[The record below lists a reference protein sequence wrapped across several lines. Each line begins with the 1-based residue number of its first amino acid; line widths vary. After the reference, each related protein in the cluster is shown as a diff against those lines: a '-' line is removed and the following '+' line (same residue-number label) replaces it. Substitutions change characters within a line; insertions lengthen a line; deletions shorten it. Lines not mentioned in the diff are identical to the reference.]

1 MNFKEFLVSKTV
13 SDITTL
19 DAEAQ
24 ASLYNEYNEASKVE
38 IAKAIETKAS
48 TESVDAMKSELEA
61 NITKQFVALQ
71 TVLKEQGVYM
81 KKLSKGEAE
90 AKAITIKD
98 KLEENSTALKALAK
112 GESREN
118 VRFTVTKAVGDMSIA
133 GNTTGQIPQ
142 ADRNP
147 MINDVKERMVTLL
160 DLVTVGSIGSNVKEW
175 VYVTGEE
182 GGTGNLATGEGLIK
196 NQIDFDLVVG
206 SQKVEKITAYITA
219 TDEMLEDV
227 EGIASLIQNKLTT
240 KVRLALEQGVY
251 DGSGVSPILNGIVTV
266 APVFA
271 AGTFA
276 ATVDNAN
283 EVDVLAVAQN
293 QIELAN
299 CPAPT
304 AIFMNPSDVT
314 ALLLQKVSSTDK
326 RYIER
331 LQLIAGTL
339 SFDGVPVV
347 KSTMVTAGDFLMGD
361 FTKANLDYKKG
372 FTVEIGYNGDN
383 FVKNFKTIRGEVRAV
398 CYVETND
405 RPAFCYG
412 NFATAKAALETP

>member
-1 MNFKEFLVSKTV
+1 MKFNEFLVSKKV
-13 SDITTL
+13 EDISKL

-38 IAKAIETKAS
+38 IAKAIELKAS
-48 TESVDAMKSELEA
+48 SEDVATMKAELEA

-81 KKLSKGEAE
+81 KKLSKGEAAE
-90 AKAITIKD
+90 KAITIKD
-98 KLEENSTALKALAK
+98 KLEENKEALKKLAA
-112 GESREN
+112 GETKEN

-182 GGTGNLATGEGLIK
+182 GAAGATGEGLIK

-206 SQKVEKITAYITA
+206 SQKVEKITAYIVA

-227 EGIASLIQNKLTT
+227 EGIESLIQNKLTT

-251 DGSGVSPILNGIVTV
+251 NGTGVSPILNGIVTV

-276 ATVDNAN
+276 LTVDNAN

-314 ALLLQKVSSTDK
+314 SLLLQKVSSTDK

-398 CYVETND
+398 CYVEHND
-405 RPAFCYG
+405 RTSFVYG
-412 NFATAKAALETP
+412 NFAIAKAALETV

>member
-1 MNFKEFLVSKTV
+1 MNFKEFLVSKEV
-13 SDITTL
+13 SDITKL

-24 ASLYNEYNEASKVE
+24 AGLYNEYNEASKVE
-38 IAKAIETKAS
+38 IAKAIDAKAS
-48 TESVDAMKSELEA
+48 TEDVDAMKSELEA

-81 KKLSKGEAE
+81 KQLSKSEVAD
-90 AKAITIKD
+90 KAITVKD
-98 KLEENSTALKALAK
+98 KLTENADALKALAK

-118 VRFTVTKAVGDMSIA
+118 VRFTVTKAVGDMAIST
-133 GNTTGQIPQ
+133 NTTGQIPQ

-182 GGTGNLATGEGLIK
+182 GAAGSTAEGAIK

-206 SQKVEKITAYITA
+206 SNKVEKITAYITA

-227 EGIASLIQNKLTT
+227 EGITSLVENKLTT

-251 DGSGVSPILNGIVTV
+251 DGDGASPNLEGIVTV

-276 ATVDNAN
+276 GTVDNAN

-299 CPAPT
+299 CPMPT

-314 ALLLQKVSSTDK
+314 SLLLQKVSSTDK

-339 SFDGVPVV
+339 SFDGVPVI
-347 KSTMVTAGDFLMGD
+347 KSTMVTAGEFLMGD

-372 FTVEIGYNGDN
+372 FTVEIGYNADN

-398 CYVETND
+398 CYVEHND
-405 RPAFCYG
+405 RTAFVSG
-412 NFATAKAALETP
+412 VFATAKAALETP

>member
-1 MNFKEFLVSKTV
+1 MDFKEYLVSKSV
-13 SDITTL
+13 EDISKL
-19 DAEAQ
+19 DAEKQ
-24 ASLYNEYNEASKVE
+24 ADLYNDFNEVSK
-38 IAKAIETKAS
+38 AAIETAIEAKAS
-48 TESVDAMKSELEA
+48 TEDVAKMKAELEA
-61 NITKQFVALQ
+61 NITKQFVSLQ
-71 TVLKEQGVYM
+71 TALKEQGVYM
-81 KKLSKGEAE
+81 KKLSKGEA
-90 AKAITIKD
+90 KANNVTIKELVD
-98 KLEENSTALKALAK
+98 GKATELKALAS

-118 VRFTVTKAVGDMSIA
+118 VKFTVNKAVGDMSLA

-147 MINDVKERMVTLL
+147 VIGDVKERATTLL
-160 DLVTVGSIGSNVKEW
+160 DIVTIGSIGSNVKEW

-182 GGTGNLATGEGLIK
+182 GAAGSTAEGAIK

-206 SQKVEKITAYITA
+206 SNKVEKITAYIVA

-227 EGIASLIQNKLTT
+227 EGITSLIQNKLTT

-251 DGSGVSPILNGIVTV
+251 DGDGASPNLEGIVTV
-266 APVFA
+266 SPVFA

-276 ATVDNAN
+276 GTVNNAN

-304 AIFMNPSDVT
+304 AVFMNPSDVT
-314 ALLLQKVSSTDK
+314 ALLLEKISSTDK

-339 SFDGVPVV
+339 SFDGVPVI
-347 KSTMVTAGDFLMGD
+347 KSTMVPAGDFLMGD
-361 FTKANLDYKKG
+361 FTKANVDFKKG
-372 FTVEIGYNGDN
+372 FTVEIGYNADN

-398 CYVETND
+398 CYIEHND
-405 RPAFCYG
+405 RTSFVTG
-412 NFATAKAALETP
+412 TFATAKAALETP

>member
-1 MNFKEFLVSKTV
+1 MDKFKEFIANKEIKDFDS
-13 SDITTL
+13 L
-19 DAEAQ
+19 DVEKKAE
-24 ASLYNEYNEASKVE
+24 LYAEFTKGLISERDAL
-38 IAKAIETKAS
+38 IETKAAKADVEKA
-48 TESVDAMKSELEA
+48 TGEIREYID
-61 NITKQFVALQ
+61 KQFISLQ
-71 TVLKEQGVYM
+71 TILKEQGVYM
-81 KKLSKGEAE
+81 KKLSKGDLAERELTIADKVKENAE
-90 AKAITIKD
+90 AISK
-98 KLEENSTALKALAK
+98 LAK
-112 GESREN
+112 GETREN
-118 VRFTVTKAVGDMSIA
+118 VRFTVTKAVGDMAIST
-133 GNTTGQIPQ
+133 NTTGQIPQ

-147 MINDVKERMVTLL
+147 MIGDVKERMVTLL

-182 GGTGNLATGEGLIK
+182 GAAGSTAEGAIK

-206 SQKVEKITAYITA
+206 SNKVEKITAYVVV

-227 EGIASLIQNKLTT
+227 EGITSLIQNKLTT

-251 DGSGVSPILNGIVTV
+251 DGDGASPNLEGIVTV

-276 ATVDNAN
+276 ASVDNAN

-314 ALLLQKVSSTDK
+314 SLLLQKVSSTDK

-347 KSTMVTAGDFLMGD
+347 KSTMVPAGDFLMGD
-361 FTKANLDYKKG
+361 FTKANLDFKKS
-372 FTVEIGYNGDN
+372 FSVEIGHNADN

-398 CYVETND
+398 CYVEHND
-405 RPAFCYG
+405 RTCFVTG
-412 NFATAKAALETP
+412 NFTTAKAALETP

>member
-1 MNFKEFLVSKTV
+1 MDFKEFLVSKSV

-24 ASLYNEYNEASKVE
+24 AGLYNEYNEAT
-38 IAKAIETKAS
+38 KAAIQKAVDAKAS
-48 TESVDAMKSELEA
+48 TEDVEKMRTELEA

-81 KKLSKGEAE
+81 KKLSKSEVAE
-90 AKAITIKD
+90 RELSIAD
-98 KLEENSTALKALAK
+98 KVIEHSDALKSLAK
-112 GESREN
+112 GSSREN
-118 VRFTVTKAVGDMSIA
+118 VRFTVTKAVGDMALST
-133 GNTTGQIPQ
+133 NTTGQIPQ

-147 MINDVKERMVTLL
+147 IIGDVKERMVTLL
-160 DLVTVGSIGSNVKEW
+160 DIVTTGSIGSNVKEW

-182 GGTGNLATGEGLIK
+182 GAAGSTAEGAIK

-206 SQKVEKITAYITA
+206 SNKVEKVTAYITA
-219 TDEMLEDV
+219 TDEMLEDI
-227 EGIASLIQNKLTT
+227 EGVTSLIENKLTT
-240 KVRLALEQGVY
+240 KVRLALEQYVY
-251 DGSGVSPILNGIVTV
+251 DGDGVSPNLEGIVTV

-276 ATVDNAN
+276 GTVDNAN

-299 CPAPT
+299 CPMPT

-314 ALLLQKVSSTDK
+314 SLLLQKVSSTDK

-347 KSTMVTAGDFLMGD
+347 KSTMVPAGDFLMGD
-361 FTKANLDYKKG
+361 FTKANVDFKKG
-372 FTVEIGYNGDN
+372 FTVEIGYNADN

-398 CYVETND
+398 AYVEHND
-405 RPAFCYG
+405 RTSFVQG
-412 NFATAKAALETP
+412 NFTTAKAALETP

>member
-1 MNFKEFLVSKTV
+1 MNFKEFLVSKSV
-13 SDITTL
+13 SDIATL
-19 DAEAQ
+19 DAETQ
-24 ASLYNEYNEASKVE
+24 AGLYNEYNEASKAE
-38 IAKAIETKAS
+38 IAKAVEAKAS
-48 TESVDAMKSELEA
+48 KEDVDAMKSELEA
-61 NITKQFVALQ
+61 NMTKQFVALQ

-81 KKLSKGEAE
+81 KKLSKAE
-90 AKAITIKD
+90 VAARELTIAD
-98 KLEENSTALKALAK
+98 KLAEKADALKSLAK
-112 GESREN
+112 GTSRDN
-118 VRFTVTKAVGDMSIA
+118 VRITVSKADMSLA

-147 MINDVKERMVTLL
+147 IIGDVKERMVTLL
-160 DLVTVGSIGSNVKEW
+160 DIVTVGSIGSNVKEW
-175 VYVTGEE
+175 VYVSAESGAAASTAE
-182 GGTGNLATGEGLIK
+182 GAIK
-196 NQIDFDLVVG
+196 NNIDFDLTVG
-206 SQKVEKITAYITA
+206 SNKVEKVTAYITA

-227 EGIASLIQNKLTT
+227 EGVTSLIENKLTT
-240 KVRLALEQGVY
+240 KVRLALEQYVY
-251 DGSGVSPILNGIVTV
+251 NGDGISPNLEGIVTV

-276 ATVDNAN
+276 ASVDNAN

-299 CPAPT
+299 CPMPT

-314 ALLLQKVSSTDK
+314 SLLLQKVSSTDK

-347 KSTMVTAGDFLMGD
+347 KSTMVTAGKFLMGD
-361 FTKANLDYKKG
+361 FTKANVDFKKG
-372 FTVEIGYNGDN
+372 FTVEIGYNADN

-398 CYVETND
+398 CYVEHND
-405 RPAFCYG
+405 RDCFVQG
-412 NFATAKAALETP
+412 DFAVAKAALETP

>member
-1 MNFKEFLVSKTV
+1 MDFKEYLVSKKV
-13 SDITTL
+13 EDISTL
-19 DAEAQ
+19 DAEKQ
-24 ASLYNEYNEASKVE
+24 AELYNEYNEASKAE
-38 IAKAIETKAS
+38 IAKAIELKAS
-48 TESVDAMKSELEA
+48 TEDVATMKAELEA

-81 KKLSKGEAE
+81 KKLSKGEAAE
-90 AKAITIKD
+90 RNESVAD
-98 KLEENSTALKALAK
+98 KLADKADALKALAR
-112 GESREN
+112 GDEGARN
-118 VRFTVTKAVGDMSIA
+118 VRFTVTKAVGDMSIS

-147 MINDVKERMVTLL
+147 VIGDVKERATTLL
-160 DLVTVGSIGSNVKEW
+160 DIVTIGSIGSNVKEW

-182 GGTGNLATGEGLIK
+182 GAAGSTAEGAIK

-206 SQKVEKITAYITA
+206 SNKVEKVTAYITV

-227 EGIASLIQNKLTT
+227 EGITSLIQNKLTT
-240 KVRLALEQGVY
+240 KVRLSLEQFVY
-251 DGSGVSPILNGIVTV
+251 DGDGVSPNLEGIVTV
-266 APVFA
+266 STAFA

-276 ATVDNAN
+276 LAVDNPN

-304 AIFMNPSDVT
+304 AVFMNPSDVT
-314 ALLLQKVSSTDK
+314 SLLLNKVSSTDK

-339 SFDGVPVV
+339 SFDGVPVI
-347 KSTMVTAGDFLMGD
+347 KSTMVPAGDFLMGD
-361 FTKANLDYKKG
+361 FTKANVDFKKG
-372 FTVEIGYNGDN
+372 FTVEIGLNADN
-383 FVKNFKTIRGEVRAV
+383 FVKNYKTIRGEVRAV
-398 CYVETND
+398 CYVEHND
-405 RPAFCYG
+405 RTSFVTG
-412 NFATAKAALETP
+412 TFSTAITALTKP

>member
-1 MNFKEFLVSKTV
+1 MNFKEFLVSKKV
-13 SDITTL
+13 EDISTL

-24 ASLYNEYNEASKVE
+24 AGLYNEYNEASKVE

-48 TESVDAMKSELEA
+48 TEDVEAMKKELES
-61 NITKQFVALQ
+61 NVTKQFVALQ

-81 KKLSKGEAE
+81 KQLSKGEAKVHNE
-90 AKAITIKD
+90 TIAD
-98 KLEENSTALKALAK
+98 KVAQKSDALKALAS
-112 GESREN
+112 GASREN
-118 VRFTVTKAVGDMSIA
+118 VKFTVNKADMSLG

-147 MINDVKERMVTLL
+147 MIGDVKERMVTLL
-160 DLVTVGSIGSNVKEW
+160 DIVTVGSIGSNVKEW
-175 VYVTGEE
+175 VYVSNES
-182 GGTGNLATGEGLIK
+182 GTAGATGEGLIK
-196 NQIDFDLVVG
+196 NQIDFDLIVG

-227 EGIASLIQNKLTT
+227 EGITSLIQNKLTT
-240 KVRLALEQGVY
+240 KVRLALESAVY
-251 DGSGVSPILNGIVTV
+251 SGSGVSPILNGIVTV

-276 ATVDNAN
+276 LSVDNAN

-299 CPAPT
+299 CPMPT

-314 ALLLQKVSSTDK
+314 SLLLQKVSSTDK

-339 SFDGVPVV
+339 SFDGVPVI

-361 FTKANLDYKKG
+361 FTKANVDYKKG
-372 FTVEIGYNGDN
+372 FTVEIGYNADN

-398 CYVETND
+398 AYVEHND
-405 RPAFCYG
+405 RQCFVYG
-412 NFATAKAALETP
+412 NFATAKAALETL

>member
-1 MNFKEFLVSKTV
+1 MKFNEFLVSKGI
-13 SDITTL
+13 SEIAGL
-19 DAEAQ
+19 DAEKQ
-24 ASLYNEYNEASKVE
+24 AELYNEYNEASKKE
-38 IAKAIETKAS
+38 IEKAVDAKASKE
-48 TESVDAMKSELEA
+48 ELDAMKSELSDTM
-61 NITKQFVALQ
+61 TKQFVALQ
-71 TVLKEQGVYM
+71 SVLKDQGILM
-81 KKLSKGEAE
+81 KRLSREEVAE
-90 AKAITIKD
+90 REVTIADKVIENKD
-98 KLEENSTALKALAK
+98 ALKALAK
-112 GESREN
+112 GSSRDN
-118 VRFTVTKAVGDMSIA
+118 VRFTVNKAVGDMSLA

-147 MINDVKERMVTLL
+147 IIGDVNERLVTLL
-160 DLVTVGSIGSNVKEW
+160 DLVSVGSIGSNLKEW
-175 VYVTGEE
+175 VYVANEE
-182 GGTGNLATGEGLIK
+182 GSAGSTAEGAVK
-196 NQIDFDLVVG
+196 NQIDFELVVG

-227 EGIASLIQNKLTT
+227 EGVTSLVQNKLTT
-240 KVRLALEQGVY
+240 KVRLALEQSVY
-251 DGSGVSPILNGIVTV
+251 DGDGVSPNMNGIVTV

-276 ATVDNAN
+276 ASVDNAN
-283 EVDVLAVAQN
+283 NVDVLAVAQN

-299 CPAPT
+299 CPMPT

-314 ALLLQKVSSTDK
+314 SLLLEKVSSTDK

-347 KSTMVTAGDFLMGD
+347 KSTMVPAGDFLMGD
-361 FTKANLDYKKG
+361 FTKANVDFKKG

-398 CYVETND
+398 CYVENND
-405 RPAFCYG
+405 RDCFVKG
-412 NFATAKAALETP
+412 TFATAKAALETA

>member
-1 MNFKEFLVSKTV
+1 MKFNEFLVSKKV
-13 SDITTL
+13 EDISTL

-38 IAKAIETKAS
+38 IAKAIELKAS
-48 TESVDAMKSELEA
+48 SEDVATMKAELEA

-81 KKLSKGEAE
+81 KKLSKGEAKE
-90 AKAITIKD
+90 ANVTVKE
-98 KLEENSTALKALAK
+98 KLEENSVALNKLAK
-112 GESREN
+112 GESRVN
-118 VRFTVTKAVGDMSIA
+118 VRFTVKAVGDMSLA
-133 GNTTGQIPQ
+133 TNTTGQIPQ

-147 MINDVKERMVTLL
+147 MIGDVKERMITLL
-160 DLVTVGSIGSNVKEW
+160 DVVTTGSIGSNVKEW

-182 GGTGNLATGEGLIK
+182 GAAGSTAEGAIK

-206 SQKVEKITAYITA
+206 SNKVEKITAYIVA

-227 EGIASLIQNKLTT
+227 EGITSLIQNKLTT

-251 DGSGVSPILNGIVTV
+251 DGDGVSPNLEGIVTV
-266 APVFA
+266 APVFT
-271 AGTFA
+271 AGAFA
-276 ATVDNAN
+276 GTVDNAN

-299 CPAPT
+299 CPMPT
-304 AIFMNPSDVT
+304 AIFMNPSNVT
-314 ALLLQKVSSTDK
+314 SLLLQKVSSTDK

-339 SFDGVPVV
+339 SFDGVPVI
-347 KSTMVTAGDFLMGD
+347 KSTMVTAGEFLMGD
-361 FTKANLDYKKG
+361 FTKANVDFKKG

-398 CYVETND
+398 CYVEHND
-405 RPAFCYG
+405 RPSFVKG
-412 NFATAKAALETP
+412 VFATAKAALETP

>member
-1 MNFKEFLVSKTV
+1 MTFKEFLVSKEVADVTK
-13 SDITTL
+13 L
-19 DAEAQ
+19 DAEGQ
-24 ASLYNEYNEASKVE
+24 AGLYNEFNALAVKAIDEAKASKEDVE
-38 IAKAIETKAS
+38 
-48 TESVDAMKSELEA
+48 AMKKELSE
-61 NITKQFVALQ
+61 NMTKQFVALQ

-81 KKLSKGEAE
+81 KNLSKEE
-90 AKAITIKD
+90 AKAQNATVKELVSE
-98 KLEENSTALKALAK
+98 KSEELKALAK
-112 GESREN
+112 GTSRDN
-118 VRFTVTKAVGDMSIA
+118 VRLTVKAVGDMSIA

-147 MINDVKERMVTLL
+147 IIGDVNERMVTLL
-160 DLVTVGSIGSNVKEW
+160 DVVTIGSIGSNVKEW

-182 GGTGNLATGEGLIK
+182 GAAGSTAEGAIK

-206 SQKVEKITAYITA
+206 SNKVEKVTAYIVV

-227 EGIASLIQNKLTT
+227 EGITSLIQNKLTT
-240 KVRLALEQGVY
+240 KVKLALEQFVY
-251 DGSGVSPILNGIVTV
+251 DGDGISPNLEGIVTV
-266 APVFA
+266 APAFA

-276 ATVDNAN
+276 LTVDNAN

-299 CPAPT
+299 CPMPT

-314 ALLLQKVSSTDK
+314 SLLLQKVSSTDK

-347 KSTMVTAGDFLMGD
+347 KSTMVAAGKFLMGD
-361 FTKANLDYKKG
+361 FTKANVDFKKG
-372 FTVEIGYNGDN
+372 YTVEIGYNGDN

-398 CYVETND
+398 CYVEHND
-405 RPAFCYG
+405 RDCFVQG
-412 NFATAKAALETP
+412 DFAVAKSALETP

>member
-1 MNFKEFLVSKTV
+1 MKFNEFLVSKDV
-13 SDITTL
+13 EDITKL

-24 ASLYNEYNEASKVE
+24 AGLYNEFNALAVKAIDESKASKEDVDTM
-38 IAKAIETKAS
+38 KA
-48 TESVDAMKSELEA
+48 ELEA
-61 NITKQFVALQ
+61 NMTKQFVALQ

-81 KKLSKGEAE
+81 KKLSKEE
-90 AKAITIKD
+90 AKSANKGVSELLSEKAD
-98 KLEENSTALKALAK
+98 ALKSLAK
-112 GESREN
+112 GTSRDN
-118 VRFTVTKAVGDMSIA
+118 VRIEVSKAVGDMALST
-133 GNTTGQIPQ
+133 NTTGQIPQ

-147 MINDVKERMVTLL
+147 IIGDVNERMVTLL
-160 DLVTVGSIGSNVKEW
+160 DIVTIGSIGSNIKEW
-175 VYVTGEE
+175 VYVNGEE
-182 GGTGNLATGEGLIK
+182 GAAGSTAEGSIK

-206 SQKVEKITAYITA
+206 SNKVEKVTAYITA

-227 EGIASLIQNKLTT
+227 EGVTSLIENKLTT
-240 KVRLALEQGVY
+240 KVRLALEQFVY
-251 DGSGVSPILNGIVTV
+251 DGDGISPNLEGIVTV

-276 ATVDNAN
+276 ASVDNAN

-299 CPAPT
+299 CPMPT

-314 ALLLQKVSSTDK
+314 SLLLQKVSSTDK

-347 KSTMVTAGDFLMGD
+347 KSTMVPAGDFLMGD
-361 FTKANLDYKKG
+361 FTKANVDFKKG
-372 FTVEIGYNGDN
+372 FTVEIGYNADN

-398 CYVETND
+398 CYVENND
-405 RPAFCYG
+405 RDCFVKG
-412 NFATAKAALETP
+412 TFATAKAALETV

>member
-1 MNFKEFLVSKTV
+1 MKFKEFLASKEV
-13 SDITTL
+13 SDITKL

-24 ASLYNEYNEASKVE
+24 AGLYNEYNEVSKVA
-38 IAKAIETKAS
+38 IDKAIELKAS
-48 TESVDAMKSELEA
+48 KEDVDAMKAELEA
-61 NITKQFVALQ
+61 NITKQFISLQ

-81 KKLSKGEAE
+81 KKLSKGEAD
-90 AKAITIKD
+90 AKNVTIKELVD
-98 KLEENSTALKALAK
+98 GKADALKALAS

-118 VRFTVTKAVGDMSIA
+118 VKFTVNKAVGDMSLA

-147 MINDVKERMVTLL
+147 MIGDVKERATTLL
-160 DLVTVGSIGSNVKEW
+160 DIVTVGSIGSNVKEW

-182 GGTGNLATGEGLIK
+182 GAAGSTAEGAIK

-206 SQKVEKITAYITA
+206 SNKVEKITAYIVA

-227 EGIASLIQNKLTT
+227 EGITSLIQNKLTT

-251 DGSGVSPILNGIVTV
+251 DGDGSSPNLEGIVTV
-266 APVFA
+266 SPVFA

-276 ATVDNAN
+276 GTVDNAN

-314 ALLLQKVSSTDK
+314 SLLLQKVSSTDK

-339 SFDGVPVV
+339 SFDGVPVI

-361 FTKANLDYKKG
+361 FTKANVDYKKG
-372 FTVEIGYNGDN
+372 FTVEIGYNADN

-398 CYVETND
+398 CYVEHND
-405 RPAFCYG
+405 RTAFVQG

>member
-1 MNFKEFLVSKTV
+1 MNFKEFLVSKSV
-13 SDITTL
+13 SDIATL

-24 ASLYNEYNEASKVE
+24 AGLYNEYNEASKAE
-38 IAKAIETKAS
+38 IAKAVEAKAS
-48 TESVDAMKSELEA
+48 KEDVEAMKKELSE
-61 NITKQFVALQ
+61 NMTKQFVALQ

-81 KKLSKGEAE
+81 KKLSKSEVAE
-90 AKAITIKD
+90 RELTIAD
-98 KLEENSTALKALAK
+98 KLSEKADALKSLAK
-112 GESREN
+112 GSSRDN
-118 VRFTVTKAVGDMSIA
+118 VRFTVNKADMSLA

-147 MINDVKERMVTLL
+147 IIGDVKERMVTLL
-160 DLVTVGSIGSNVKEW
+160 DIVTVGSIGSNVKEW
-175 VYVTGEE
+175 VYVSAESGAAASTAE
-182 GGTGNLATGEGLIK
+182 GAIK
-196 NQIDFDLVVG
+196 NNIDFDLTVG
-206 SQKVEKITAYITA
+206 SNKVEKVTAYITA
-219 TDEMLEDV
+219 TDEMLEDI
-227 EGIASLIQNKLTT
+227 EGVTSLIENKLTT
-240 KVRLALEQGVY
+240 KVRLALEQYVY
-251 DGSGVSPILNGIVTV
+251 NGDGISPNLEGIVTV

-299 CPAPT
+299 CPMPT

-314 ALLLQKVSSTDK
+314 SLLLQKVSSTDK

-347 KSTMVTAGDFLMGD
+347 KSTMVTAGEFLMGD
-361 FTKANLDYKKG
+361 FTKANVDFKKG

-398 CYVETND
+398 CYVEHND
-405 RPAFCYG
+405 RDCFVKG
-412 NFATAKAALETP
+412 VFATAKAALETP

>member
-1 MNFKEFLVSKTV
+1 MKFNEFLVSKGI
-13 SDITTL
+13 SEIAGL
-19 DAEAQ
+19 DAEKQ
-24 ASLYNEYNEASKVE
+24 AELYNEYNEASKKE
-38 IAKAIETKAS
+38 IEKAVDAKASKE
-48 TESVDAMKSELEA
+48 ELDAMKSELSDTM
-61 NITKQFVALQ
+61 TKQFVALQ
-71 TVLKEQGVYM
+71 SVLKDQGILM
-81 KKLSKGEAE
+81 KRLSREEVAE
-90 AKAITIKD
+90 REVTIADKVIENKD
-98 KLEENSTALKALAK
+98 ALKALAK
-112 GESREN
+112 GSSRDN
-118 VRFTVTKAVGDMSIA
+118 VRFTVNKAVGDMSLA

-147 MINDVKERMVTLL
+147 IIGDVNERLVTLL
-160 DLVTVGSIGSNVKEW
+160 DLVSVGSIGSNLKEW
-175 VYVTGEE
+175 VYVANEE
-182 GGTGNLATGEGLIK
+182 GAAGSTAEGAVK
-196 NQIDFDLVVG
+196 NQIDFELVVG

-227 EGIASLIQNKLTT
+227 EGVTSLVQNKLTT
-240 KVRLALEQGVY
+240 KVRLALEQSVY
-251 DGSGVSPILNGIVTV
+251 DGDGVSPNMNGIVTV

-276 ATVDNAN
+276 ASVDNAN
-283 EVDVLAVAQN
+283 NVDVLAVAQN

-299 CPAPT
+299 CPMPT

-314 ALLLQKVSSTDK
+314 SLLLEKVSSTDK

-347 KSTMVTAGDFLMGD
+347 KSTMVPAGDFLMGD
-361 FTKANLDYKKG
+361 FTKANVDFKKG

-398 CYVETND
+398 CYVENND
-405 RPAFCYG
+405 RDCFVKG
-412 NFATAKAALETP
+412 TFATAKAALETA

>member
-1 MNFKEFLVSKTV
+1 MDFKEFLVSKSV

-24 ASLYNEYNEASKVE
+24 AGLYNEYNEAT
-38 IAKAIETKAS
+38 KAAIQKAVDAKAS
-48 TESVDAMKSELEA
+48 TEDVEKMRTELEA

-81 KKLSKGEAE
+81 KKLSKSEVAE
-90 AKAITIKD
+90 RELSIAD
-98 KLEENSTALKALAK
+98 KVIEHSDALKSLAK
-112 GESREN
+112 GSSREN
-118 VRFTVTKAVGDMSIA
+118 VRFTVTKVVGDMALST
-133 GNTTGQIPQ
+133 NTTGQIPQ

-147 MINDVKERMVTLL
+147 IIGDVKERMVTLL
-160 DLVTVGSIGSNVKEW
+160 DIVTTGSIGSNVKEW

-182 GGTGNLATGEGLIK
+182 GAAGSTAEGAIK

-206 SQKVEKITAYITA
+206 SNKVEKVTAYITA

-227 EGIASLIQNKLTT
+227 EGVTSLIENKLTT
-240 KVRLALEQGVY
+240 KVRLALEQFVY
-251 DGSGVSPILNGIVTV
+251 DGDGVSPNLEGIVTV

-276 ATVDNAN
+276 GKVDNAN

-299 CPAPT
+299 CPMPT

-314 ALLLQKVSSTDK
+314 SLLLQKVSSTDK

-347 KSTMVTAGDFLMGD
+347 KSTMVPAGDFLMGD
-361 FTKANLDYKKG
+361 FTKANVDFKKG
-372 FTVEIGYNGDN
+372 FTVEIGYNADN

-398 CYVETND
+398 CYVEHND
-405 RPAFCYG
+405 RTCFVKG
-412 NFATAKAALETP
+412 TFATAKAALETP

>member
-1 MNFKEFLVSKTV
+1 MKFNEFLVSKKV
-13 SDITTL
+13 EDISTL

-38 IAKAIETKAS
+38 IAKAIELKAS
-48 TESVDAMKSELEA
+48 SEDVATMKAELEA

-81 KKLSKGEAE
+81 KKLSKGEAAE
-90 AKAITIKD
+90 KAITIKD
-98 KLEENSTALKALAK
+98 KLEENKEALKKLAA
-112 GESREN
+112 GETKEN

-182 GGTGNLATGEGLIK
+182 GAAGATGEGLIK

-206 SQKVEKITAYITA
+206 SQKVEKITAYIVA

-227 EGIASLIQNKLTT
+227 EGIESLIQNKLTT

-251 DGSGVSPILNGIVTV
+251 NGTGVSPILNGIVTV

-276 ATVDNAN
+276 LTVDNAN

-314 ALLLQKVSSTDK
+314 SLLLQKVSSTDK

-398 CYVETND
+398 CYVEHND
-405 RPAFCYG
+405 RTSFVYG
-412 NFATAKAALETP
+412 NFATAKAALETV

>member
-1 MNFKEFLVSKTV
+1 MNFKEFLVSKEV
-13 SDITTL
+13 SDITKL

-24 ASLYNEYNEASKVE
+24 AGLYNEYNEASK
-38 IAKAIETKAS
+38 KAIEAAIENKAS
-48 TESVDAMKSELEA
+48 KSDVDTMKAELEA

-81 KKLSKGEAE
+81 KKLSKSEVADRE
-90 AKAITIKD
+90 LTIADKVVEHKD
-98 KLEENSTALKALAK
+98 ALKSLAK
-112 GESREN
+112 GSSREN
-118 VRFTVTKAVGDMSIA
+118 VRFTVSKAVGDMALST
-133 GNTTGQIPQ
+133 NTTGQIPQ

-147 MINDVKERMVTLL
+147 IIGDVNERMVTLL
-160 DLVTVGSIGSNVKEW
+160 DIVTTGSIGSNVKEW
-175 VYVTGEE
+175 VYVSGEE
-182 GGTGNLATGEGLIK
+182 GAAASTAEGAIK

-206 SQKVEKITAYITA
+206 SNKVEKVTAYITA

-227 EGIASLIQNKLTT
+227 EGVTSLIENKLTT
-240 KVRLALEQGVY
+240 KVRLALEQYVY
-251 DGSGVSPILNGIVTV
+251 DGDGISPNLEGIVTV

-276 ATVDNAN
+276 GAVDNAN
-283 EVDVLAVAQN
+283 NVDVLAVAQN

-299 CPAPT
+299 CPMPT

-314 ALLLQKVSSTDK
+314 SLLLEKVSSTDK

-347 KSTMVTAGDFLMGD
+347 KSTMVPAGDFLMGD
-361 FTKANLDYKKG
+361 FTKANVDFKKG
-372 FTVEIGYNGDN
+372 FTVEIGYNADN

-398 CYVETND
+398 CYVEHND
-405 RPAFCYG
+405 RDCFVKG
-412 NFATAKAALETP
+412 TFATAKAALETP